1 MRQVYGDVGE
11 FFHALRVFGDELAS
25 VSWTALALA
34 LALHFAKVL
43 VRTFA
48 WRNIL
53 AAAYPEERIP
63 WRPVFGAY
71 VAGVGVN
78 SIVPGRGGDLVKLY
92 LVRRR
97 VGGTYT
103 TLASTL
109 FTETLL
115 DLVLATALFVWALTQ
130 GVLPSLHVLPNVPAF
145 DWGWLFRHSRLTA
158 TVVGLLTVGAIVFAW
173 WASRHVEDF
182 KQRIGR
188 GVAILHDRRRYA
200 REVASWQLLSWVLRI
215 ASLYWFLRAF
225 HVHASIHNALLA
237 QVVDS
242 LSTLLPFSPGGAGTK
257 QGLLVVVLHGQAST
271 SRLLA
276 FSVGMHVAITI
287 FNVAVAAVAIFVA
300 LRTLRL
306 GEVLGRA
313 KAAESEAGPVR

>member
-1 MRQVYGDVGE
+1 VGE
-11 FFHALRVFGDELAS
+11 FFHALRVFFDELAS
-25 VSWTALALA
+25 VGWLALA
-34 LALHFAKVL
+34 IALGFHFLKVF
-43 VRTFA
+43 VRSFA

-53 AAAYPEERIP
+53 QASYPEVRVP

-92 LVRRR
+92 LVHRRLPET
-97 VGGTYT
+97 TYT

-109 FTETLL
+109 LTETVF
-115 DLVLATALFVWALTQ
+115 DIVLATLIFLWALTQ
-130 GVLPSLHVLPNVPAF
+130 GVLPSLGVLPNVPSF
-145 DWGWLFRHSRLTA
+145 DWGWLIAHTQAGA
-158 TVVGLLTVGAIVFAW
+158 TVFAAVSLGLIFLVW
-173 WASRHVEDF
+173 WASRHVENF

-188 GVAILHDRRRYA
+188 GLVILTDWRRYL
-200 REVASWQLLSWVLRI
+200 REVASWQALSWVFRI

-225 HVHASIHNALLA
+225 HVTATVHNALLA

-257 QGLLVVVLHGQAST
+257 QGLLVYVLNGEAAS

-276 FSVGMHVAITI
+276 LSVGMYVAVTI
-287 FNVAVAAVAIFVA
+287 FNVVIGAIAIFLM

-306 GEVLGRA
+306 REILGRA
-313 KAAESEAGPVR
+313 KAAESESA

>member
-1 MRQVYGDVGE
+1 VGE
-11 FFHALRVFGDELAS
+11 FFHALRVFGEELAS
-25 VSWTALALA
+25 VSWTALAIA
-34 LALHFAKVL
+34 IAFHFAKVL

-48 WRNIL
+48 WRNII
-53 AAAYPEERIP
+53 AASYPAERVP

-92 LVRRR
+92 LVHRRLPAT
-97 VGGTYT
+97 TYT

-109 FTETLL
+109 VTETLL
-115 DLVLATALFVWALTQ
+115 DVVLATALFLWALTQ
-130 GVLPSLHVLPNVPAF
+130 GVLPGLHVLPDVPAF
-145 DWGWLFRHSRLTA
+145 DWGWLFRHDRLTA
-158 TVVGLLTVGAIVFAW
+158 TVVAVLTVGAIVLWW
-173 WASRHVEDF
+173 WAARHIENF
-182 KQRIGR
+182 KRRVGL
-188 GVAILHDRRRYA
+188 GFAILREPQRYA
-200 REVASWQLLSWVLRI
+200 REVASWQLLSWVFRI

-225 HVHASIHNALLA
+225 HVQASIHNALLA

-257 QGLLVVVLHGQAST
+257 QGLLVFVLEGQAST
-271 SRLLA
+271 SLLLA
-276 FSVGMHVAITI
+276 FSVGVHVAITI
-287 FNVAVAAVAIFVA
+287 FNVAVAAVAIFVM

-306 GEVLGRA
+306 DEILRRA